1 MMDDGIQ
8 TTEGKWGR
16 GKSIDYLLFTIYYFV
31 VAWSAGVGKLKET
44 PTTRVVVK

>member
-1 MMDDGIQ
+1 MMDDGRQ

-31 VAWSAGVGKLKET
+31 VAW
-44 PTTRVVVK
+44 